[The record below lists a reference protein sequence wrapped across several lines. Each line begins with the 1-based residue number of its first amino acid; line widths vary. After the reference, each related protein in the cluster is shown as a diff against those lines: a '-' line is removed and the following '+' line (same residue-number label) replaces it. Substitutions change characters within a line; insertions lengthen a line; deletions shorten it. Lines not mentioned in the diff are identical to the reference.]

1 MSAVGEKKQGR
12 TKAKQQ
18 VTTASRRLTRAV
30 DRGVD
35 IDILTVLMVEL
46 EKAFD
51 DFCIIDEEYEIL
63 VSDEEHAEHEIVN
76 GLDLT
81 AYRANVSEVY
91 TGARNAFVQAKAA
104 KTTSVAQL
112 DLVPPSANPPT
123 QDGNT
128 TPSVQGPVQTA
139 TSSSLSQTSVGGT
152 VSRVS
157 SQNDSVVA
165 SVSNVQATDFHEGA
179 GPFIPSQSPF
189 HQPTATHVY
198 PGHTMNVFPYQPVSY
213 AMPTQANNLL
223 TGPGPISHTVYSM
236 PPSQHYFLPIRSF

>member
-1 MSAVGEKKQGR
+1 MSAVEEKKQER

-63 VSDEEHAEHEIVN
+63 VSDEEHAEHEIAN
-76 GLDLT
+76 ILDLT

-91 TGARNAFVQAKAA
+91 TRARNAFAQA
-104 KTTSVAQL
+104 TQL
-112 DLVPPSANPPT
+112 NLVPPSANPPT

-152 VSRVS
+152 VSSVS
-157 SQNDSVVA
+157 SQNDSVGA
-165 SVSNVQATDFHEGA
+165 SVSNVQATEFHEGA

-198 PGHTMNVFPYQPVSY
+198 PGHNECFSLSACQLCH
-213 AMPTQANNLL
+213 AN
-223 TGPGPISHTVYSM
+223 PDK
-236 PPSQHYFLPIRSF
+236 